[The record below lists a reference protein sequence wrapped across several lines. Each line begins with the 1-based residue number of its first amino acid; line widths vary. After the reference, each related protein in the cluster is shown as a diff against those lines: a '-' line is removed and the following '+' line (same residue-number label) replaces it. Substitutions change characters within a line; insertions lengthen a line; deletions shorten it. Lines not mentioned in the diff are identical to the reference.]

1 MEKVFE
7 LYALARETWGGGQK
21 IPPGSMVR
29 CLLMVVALE
38 NEQGIWQDLVKAK
51 YLNKVT
57 LYTHKPTNS

>member
-38 NEQGIWQDLVKAK
+38 NEQGIW
-51 YLNKVT
+51 
-57 LYTHKPTNS
+57 